1 MLFSGTAQITKTR
14 QREPGFFLQV
24 WVHHVLLD
32 NGEKQMVQTLATAVC
47 QRIEAYFLCLFA
59 CDFWG
64 LLDLT
69 VNLNLTVDRK
79 KHEFQEIAK

>member
-1 MLFSGTAQITKTR
+1 M
-14 QREPGFFLQV
+14 
-24 WVHHVLLD
+24 HHVLLD